1 MLGALLSDVPAVSSV
16 LADGR
21 RLEYVA
27 RAGDAGHPVIVFLHE
42 GLGSVSQW
50 RDFPDAVRE
59 RTGCGTVVYSRAGY
73 GASDAVGAAREPDYM
88 HREGEIVLPEL
99 LDALH
104 VERPILFG
112 HSDGASIALLFA
124 GAFPG
129 RACGL
134 VLEAPHV
141 FVEDV
146 SIDSIAAAKVAFETT
161 DLARK
166 LARHHAD
173 AEGAFRGW
181 NDIWLDPRF
190 RTWNIEAAVARVT
203 EPVLLVQGADDEYG
217 TAAQLRAIEARV
229 ADVTTVVLEGCGH
242 APHRDRRDAV
252 LEAVAT
258 FVARLR
264 C

>member
-1 MLGALLSDVPAVSSV
+1 VAA
-16 LADGR
+16 GR

-27 RAGDAGHPVIVFLHE
+27 HAGVAGRPTIVFLHE

-59 RTGCGTVVYSRAGY
+59 RTGCACVAYSRAGY
-73 GASDAVGAAREPDYM
+73 GASEAVGARREPDYM

-99 LDALH
+99 LDALGI
-104 VERPILFG
+104 ERPILFG
-112 HSDGASIALLFA
+112 PSDGASIALLFA

-129 RACGL
+129 RARGL

-146 SIDSIAAAKVAFETT
+146 SIRSIAAAKIAFETT

-190 RTWNIEAAVARVT
+190 RAWNIESAAARVT

-217 TAAQLRAIEARV
+217 TAAQLRSIEARV
-229 ADVTTVVLEGCGH
+229 ADVTTVVLDRCGH
-242 APHRDRRDAV
+242 APHRDRREAV
-252 LEAVAT
+252 LDAVAT
-258 FVARLR
+258 FVARISPAPGP
-264 C
+264 